1 MAFEEIDPK
10 YTFHYNESDIE
21 SIRQALQVY
30 AEWILTGEAF
40 HNNYCA
46 VQFNPEKKH
55 VLISE
60 FEAYPTIH
68 SFLKDQLSN
77 CEPDENI
84 KDNLLTETLLFAFAL
99 CHPELKDE
107 VVNTCKAFVTFARA
121 INDSSEMWITC
132 EEPFAINPLLLL
144 AYTYPEYGYLL
155 ASFYVPYWDDEHMPE
170 SLYSIEPWINTFG
183 LTPDTIKA
191 FCYCDNARVREIMLG
206 YDSYNDTK
214 LPIEKNHFDLI
225 SYLRQSKNNY
235 KAFVDI
241 LTQRYK
247 AMPYLPY
254 SESDKDSRINPIADI
269 VLNMMYLH
277 YPYNTWDDD
286 FDIDEYFTQTF
297 IYESAEKEIAEIK
310 ESIEDELEHP
320 IVDFGVFKQNK
331 ALLKYDPDQYQN
343 NDTVT
348 SSDEDPLANW
358 QTFITHALP
367 NGENIWEY
375 IAEGTHTE
383 VLENIEPANVFYLA
397 ENGRYALYHELE
409 EESYNMRSMW
419 EDLHDILKPM
429 YKKRVLWGIKNK
441 VSDTTNNEI
450 LHRLIDV
457 LFILNAKTPLT
468 EDFKE
473 FVCDYVGY
481 LTEEEYDKRYAAPWF
496 TKLEHSLNAFSSYHE
511 FVYREHVNEFM
522 KIVLNNYKEA
532 VEVLPEKLFNTEKES
547 EDLEDRLSRK
557 YDKIEIAVLAV
568 YLLQYQQPLKVKDAL
583 VDAARQY
590 LNKYTTGLLFYNLL
604 EATSY
609 PRPDWIQDIRNGNT
623 KHMAPH
629 LLDEYQQIAEL
640 IDELEQYIYNGF
652 IKNGESAISSWESEQ
667 KTIAILNT
675 QLKCDRDVI
684 SERQKQY
691 DWFCSSNE
699 STQKLLTIAHVAS
712 KLKGL
717 NCADTSARYL
727 RVAFHFAPVRTAQLL
742 AKTYKIDKYKVDN
755 TDYMLQMLHSFK
767 QQGLSNQGY
776 WAYILEEFVEDRD
789 ANKNKYFKSIIKE
802 WEKGFHSSPSDNYEV
817 EYDVSFIYSTEQQE
831 RLELAKGFELIPNRT
846 QLEVLEYAT
855 KQMHIL
861 SLKDKYD
868 EFLIKRVIRGLT
880 KETFTISDVPI
891 YFKNRLQHEG
901 YYCEFIE
908 WDKWKDHP
916 EVVKQLFNIEVKK
929 PEELESTNYEKEL
942 HKSRA
947 WKYIVVQRR
956 GTELVPIIGQKEL
969 WLIQQIFANPEEL
982 NHCHTRLIVI
992 DETCPGENLF
1002 ELTQYCKMDYKKMVV
1017 EKTEAYLKDP
1027 ECNEEEIVERFFH
1040 FGMYH
1045 YEFLGRNGFFD
1056 FDIEDIIENVSWV
1069 LKAKIL
1075 RLLGLVSSDCL
1086 NLEMHL
1092 KPTEYYEL
1100 LLACNVDKQAILRY
1114 LLKHKLLIQIQHLS
1128 RKIDYSNIIED
1139 EKLVDQMAIL
1149 SCVAPIPEYHPL
1161 ILKYEKHKSAKMQKH
1176 IQALKEKFKINQFDA
1191 EQFHIVDY
1199 GVFVMKGSTEPEA
1212 GSTNKVAQEPVCTQ
1226 QTTNIKAEI
1235 GMFVGFRFTAINPD
1249 TVPKVIVHTVEVKH
1263 PIIDNTGDNKY
1274 NTVKWNQNGYSNSNV
1289 FLGWHFENTDELIPG
1304 EYHISA
1310 IDMEGKI
1317 IAQKLFDVKV

>member
-10 YTFHYNESDIE
+10 YTFHYNEFDIE

-30 AEWILTGEAF
+30 AEWVLTGEAF

-60 FEAYPTIH
+60 FESYPTIH
-68 SFLKDQLSN
+68 SFLKGQLNS

-84 KDNLLTETLLFAFAL
+84 KDNLLTETLLFAYAL

-107 VVNTCKAFVTFARA
+107 VVNTCKAFVSFARA

-144 AYTYPEYGYLL
+144 AYAYPEYGYLL

-214 LPIEKNHFDLI
+214 LPIEKNQFDLI

-235 KAFVDI
+235 EGFVNT
-241 LTQRYK
+241 LTQRYQ

-254 SESDKDSRINPIADI
+254 SESDKDSCINPIADI
-269 VLNMMYLH
+269 VLNMMYLN

-297 IYESAEKEIAEIK
+297 IYESAENEIAEIK
-310 ESIEDELEHP
+310 ESIEDELQHP
-320 IVDFGVFKQNK
+320 ILNFGVFKQNK
-331 ALLKYDPDQYQN
+331 ALLKYDPDQNQN
-343 NDTVT
+343 NDTAT
-348 SSDEDPLANW
+348 SPDQDPLANW
-358 QTFITHALP
+358 QTFITQALP
-367 NGENIWEY
+367 NGEHIWEY
-375 IAEGTHTE
+375 IEEGTHPE
-383 VLENIEPANVFYLA
+383 VLEKIEPANVFYLA
-397 ENGRYALYHELE
+397 DNGHYALNRELE
-409 EESYNMRSMW
+409 DECYSMDSLW
-419 EDLHDILKPM
+419 NNLHDILKPL
-429 YKKRVLWGIKNK
+429 YKKRVLWSIKNK
-441 VSDTTNNEI
+441 ISDTTNNEI

-457 LFILNAKTPLT
+457 LFALNAKIPLT

-473 FVCDYVGY
+473 FACDYVEY
-481 LTEEEYDKRYAAPWF
+481 LTEEEYDKRYASPWF
-496 TKLEHSLNAFSSYHE
+496 TKLEQSLNDFSSYHE
-511 FVYREHVNEFM
+511 YVYRENINEFI
-522 KIVLNNYKEA
+522 KIVLDNYKDA
-532 VEVLPEKLFNTEKES
+532 VEVLPEKLFNTEMES
-547 EDLEDRLSRK
+547 EDLEERLSRK
-557 YDKIEIAVLAV
+557 YNKIEIAVLAV
-568 YLLQYQQPLKVKDAL
+568 YLLQYQQPLKVNDAL

-623 KHMAPH
+623 EHMAPH
-629 LLDEYQQIAEL
+629 LLDEYKQIAKPL
-640 IDELEQYIYNGF
+640 DQLEQYVYNGF
-652 IKNGESAISSWESEQ
+652 IKDGEFAISSWESEQ

-675 QLKCDRDVI
+675 QLKCDRDEI
-684 SERQKQY
+684 SDYQKQY
-691 DWFCSSNE
+691 DWFTSSNE

-717 NCADTSARYL
+717 NCADASARYL
-727 RVAFHFAPVRTAQLL
+727 RLAFHFAPVRTAQLL

-755 TDYMLQMLHSFK
+755 TDYMLQMLHTFK
-767 QQGLSNQGY
+767 QQGLSNEGY

-789 ANKNKYFKSIIKE
+789 ANKNKYFKSVIKE
-802 WEKGFHSSPSDNYEV
+802 WEKGVHTSPSDNYV
-817 EYDVSFIYSTEQQE
+817 IVDDVSFIYSIEQQE
-831 RLELAKGFELIPNRT
+831 RLALVKGFELISRRT
-846 QLEVLEYAT
+846 QLDVLNYAT
-855 KQMHIL
+855 EQMHIL
-861 SLKDKYD
+861 SLKNKYD

-880 KETFTISDVPI
+880 KETFTISDAPF

-901 YYCEFIE
+901 HFCQYIE
-908 WDKWKDHP
+908 WDKWEEHP
-916 EVVKQLFNIEVKK
+916 EVVKQLFNIKVEK
-929 PEELESTNYEKEL
+929 PEGLETNNYEKEL

-947 WKYIVVQRR
+947 WKYIIVQKKDDK
-956 GTELVPIIGQKEL
+956 LIPILGEKEL
-969 WLIQQIFANPEEL
+969 WLIQQIFSGLEDL

-992 DETCPGENLF
+992 DETCPGENLL
-1002 ELTQYCKMDYKKMVV
+1002 ELMRYNRMDYRKIVMD
-1017 EKTEAYLKDP
+1017 ETEAYLKDP
-1027 ECNEEEIVERFFH
+1027 EFNSNIKVERFFRY
-1040 FGMYH
+1040 GMYA
-1045 YEFLGRNGFFD
+1045 YDFMGRSGFFD
-1056 FDIEDIIENVSWV
+1056 FDVEDIITNVNWV
-1069 LKAKIL
+1069 LKAKTL
-1075 RLLGLVSSDCL
+1075 KLLGLVSSDCL

-1092 KPTEYYEL
+1092 KPKEYYEL
-1100 LLACNVDKQAILRY
+1100 LLACDVDKQDILRY

-1128 RKIDYSNIIED
+1128 RKIDYSTIIED
-1139 EKLVDQMAIL
+1139 EKLADQIVIL

-1161 ILKYEKHKSAKMQKH
+1161 ICKFENHKSAKMQKH

-1199 GVFVMKGSTEPEA
+1199 GVYVMKGSTEPEA

-1249 TVPKVIVHTVEVKH
+1249 TLPKVIVHTVEVKH
-1263 PIIDNTGDNKY
+1263 PVIDDSGNVNY
-1274 NTVKWNQNGYSNSNV
+1274 NTLKWNQNGYSNSNV
-1289 FLGWHFENTDELIPG
+1289 FLGWYFENTDELIPG